1 MTTNATAL
9 SAVIYKV
16 REMAPD
22 VREFTL
28 IPGNDELFPL
38 YSAGSHVVLSLPIG
52 GRIHRNAYSLLGDPA
67 RRDHWRIAV
76 RRQQSSRGGS
86 VWMHDEARAGMYIDL
101 SPPVNLFSL
110 VRTARHH
117 VLVAGGIGI
126 TPILSQARELARLG
140 ASFEVHYAFRGPANA
155 VFLDDLKAIAPD
167 RVHPHDSDR
176 EGQLEF
182 GPLLARQALGTH
194 LYICGPQGMVDACMQ
209 AGARLGWPSKHLH
222 SEQFIAPAGGEPFE
236 VELKRSGKRI
246 TVPRDLSL
254 LETLELHQVDTPSL
268 CRGGACGQCELEV
281 LDATGALVHHDVYLS
296 AEERASGRKIMPCVS
311 RLDGGCLVLNH

>member
-1 MTTNATAL
+1 
-9 SAVIYKV
+9 
-16 REMAPD
+16 
-22 VREFTL
+22 
-28 IPGNDELFPL
+28 
-38 YSAGSHVVLSLPIG
+38 VVLSLPIG

-86 VWMHDEARAGMYIDL
+86 AWLHDEARAGMYIDL

-176 EGQLEF
+176 DGQLEF
-182 GPLLARQALGTH
+182 GPLRRARRSATH

-209 AGARLGWPSKHLH
+209 AGARLAGLRSTCTA
-222 SEQFIAPAGGEPFE
+222 SSSSRRPAGSPS
-236 VELKRSGKRI
+236 RSSSSAAASAS
-246 TVPRDLSL
+246 P
-254 LETLELHQVDTPSL
+254 
-268 CRGGACGQCELEV
+268 CR
-281 LDATGALVHHDVYLS
+281 ATCRCWRRS
-296 AEERASGRKIMPCVS
+296 S
-311 RLDGGCLVLNH
+311 